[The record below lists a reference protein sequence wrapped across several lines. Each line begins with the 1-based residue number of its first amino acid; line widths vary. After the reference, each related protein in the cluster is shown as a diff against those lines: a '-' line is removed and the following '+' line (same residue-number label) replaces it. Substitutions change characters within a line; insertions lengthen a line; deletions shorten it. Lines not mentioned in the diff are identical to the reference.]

1 MVVSNS
7 KGWILKYV
15 VKTSSENTGVGVRG
29 VGVRGVGVRVVLMRG
44 VGVRV
49 VGVRGVGVPT
59 PLRRRV

>member
-44 VGVRV
+44 VGVRADAACH
-49 VGVRGVGVPT
+49 
-59 PLRRRV
+59 RVDLAGQV